1 MSFHDRSCRL
11 GKASRKDWLSLAVHF
26 IYFTRLMDMD
36 AYRSTHPWYN
46 VFATVAIKR
55 HDDRDTLSNTGEVAA
70 GGVLV
75 GQEREL
81 TGGSLDNLLHVAC
94 KGGVAVGIN
103 FDVNILTDFDIA
115 DGCFINIGCNSK
127 RIEVSN
133 LGNH

>member
-1 MSFHDRSCRL
+1 MKQTLLEQR
-11 GKASRKDWLSLAVHF
+11 GMAVHRHASLF
-26 IYFTRLMDMD
+26 KQSNTCATLTMH
-36 AYRSTHPWYN
+36 YRSTHPWYD

-81 TGGSLDNLLHVAC
+81 TGGSLDNLLDVSC

-115 DGCFINIGCNSK
+115 DSCFINIGCNSE